1 MKHRLH
7 AKYLYLLG
15 AMFVL
20 MFAFTVSAEADV
32 KQTAMQASGIPITW
46 TAPTTSS
53 TVLSYTISSGKN
65 SSSLVKVAD
74 VPATTTS
81 YVVPAQPGS
90 VVYIKV
96 AYSYKSYS
104 GVIQTSGYVGT
115 VYGKTAPPTVTGV
128 NQIKWWRFALSS
140 DVGWNQVESA
150 DGYQLIFRNS
160 KGKIIKQETTK
171 FNSNRGYLNN
181 VKNNMVYTLEVRA
194 FTKFNGMTYYGGWS
208 PRAYLFTSAE
218 VKSSKISGGKL
229 KVTWAPVNGAT
240 GYDIYVSK
248 SPKKGYKKVKTV
260 KGGKKSSATISKFKK
275 KKFKGKKYYVYVV
288 TRKKVAGRT
297 YTSGSEYYWKV
308 GNKTIQWL

>member
-32 KQTAMQASGIPITW
+32 KQTAMQASGIPIAW

-53 TVLSYTISSGKN
+53 TILSYNISSGKN

-115 VYGKTAPPTVTGV
+115 VYGKTAPPTVSGV
-128 NQIKWWRFALSS
+128 NQVRWWRLILKS
-140 DVGWNQVESA
+140 DVSWNKVESA

-160 KGKIIKQETTK
+160 KGKIIKQVTQAY
-171 FNSNRGYLNN
+171 NQAQLSD
-181 VKNNMVYTLEVRA
+181 VKNNMIYTLEVRA
-194 FTKFNGMTYYGGWS
+194 FTNFNGMPYYGGWS
-208 PRAYLFTSAE
+208 PKAYLFTSPE

-229 KVTWAPVNGAT
+229 KVTWAPVSGAT

-260 KGGKKSSATISKFKK
+260 KGGKKRSATISKFKK
-275 KKFKGKKYYVYVV
+275 KKFKGTKYYVYVV
-288 TRKKVAGRT
+288 TRKKVGKRT

-308 GNKTIQWL
+308 GNNSFNWI